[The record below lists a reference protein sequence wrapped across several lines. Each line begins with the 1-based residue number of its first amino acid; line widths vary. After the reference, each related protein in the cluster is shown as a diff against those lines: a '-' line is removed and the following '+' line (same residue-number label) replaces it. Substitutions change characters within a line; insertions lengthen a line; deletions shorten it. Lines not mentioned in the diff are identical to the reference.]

1 MRNECQQ
8 ILSQLDDM
16 KKQRNEIKHE
26 LDQSALDDSEE
37 EPLTLEQMK
46 KIEKRLDG
54 MKDKLKN
61 LEETFNRQS

>member
-1 MRNECQQ
+1 
-8 ILSQLDDM
+8 M